1 MAYVFEG
8 TYEDAGEDA
17 RYRAKILNLNVK
29 SREGLLQAARDIVED
44 ALAHERLDEMMA
56 VEVNQAYCWM
66 EDESRKTGAFA
77 MHLSKQNGEMVVD
90 VIFVPASNWRD
101 ALAVA
106 KRIKMT
112 DYDSSV
118 TRNWVNPDLN

>member
-1 MAYVFEG
+1 
-8 TYEDAGEDA
+8 
-17 RYRAKILNLNVK
+17 
-29 SREGLLQAARDIVED
+29 VED